1 MASETPPIQTHPDRF
16 LVCGLGSLGQHCV
29 ANLKAFGVRVGAIDR
44 VAYDEWE
51 IEAVPELLD
60 AVAVGDCRHPSVLER
75 MEISA
80 YRAVLFVTSD
90 DRVNIEAAF
99 EARRLNP
106 AARLVVRSGKENLN
120 LLLGA
125 ELGNFIAFEPKA
137 LSVPAFVQS
146 ALGDQA
152 PASFHLEGRL
162 AQVIRH
168 EVRPRD
174 SLAGLRLR
182 KLQTDGRRIVRFQRP
197 AEAMVPDF
205 YNWDPDTVLRPGDTV
220 VWIESRS
227 IQPSDSPDGRRA
239 QNGWRNAVQSVG
251 SVIGKIRRGEALAL
265 GRRLLERVHRLVF
278 LCGVALLV
286 FLLTG
291 GLLFYRFGPDLPF
304 VDAVFATA
312 GLLLGGYSD
321 LLGADFRFTQPFP
334 WWMRLFGL
342 GLTVVGTVF
351 VGVLY
356 ALITQSLISARLR
369 FFRKAVLPEAGHVI
383 VIGMG
388 NFGRRVVRRLRES
401 GERVAAVSLADDPA
415 AAPHPEVP
423 HLAGP
428 RGHLEETLAAARV
441 STAQS
446 VIAVT
451 RDEMENLEM
460 ALMVRRLNPGA
471 ALSIRTYHPRFSE
484 NMAHLFPRAK
494 VLCVSALAAEAFVAA
509 AFGEK
514 VAQLFRLDDRTIIV
528 TEYHIEADDTLHD
541 LLISEV
547 AYGYRV
553 VPILHIQPDREA
565 VHWMPS
571 EDFRLAVGDRL
582 FVLATMD
589 GLRRIERGIMFHRQ
603 FAVWIP
609 ALAPSLVS
617 VDPFEI
623 ANIIARISGCDIGE
637 ARALMDRL
645 PAKPP
650 RPLYR
655 HQAQAMVE
663 SLRKNRV
670 AARVVRLSP

>member
-1 MASETPPIQTHPDRF
+1 
-16 LVCGLGSLGQHCV
+16 
-29 ANLKAFGVRVGAIDR
+29 
-44 VAYDEWE
+44 
-51 IEAVPELLD
+51 
-60 AVAVGDCRHPSVLER
+60 
-75 MEISA
+75 
-80 YRAVLFVTSD
+80 
-90 DRVNIEAAF
+90 
-99 EARRLNP
+99 
-106 AARLVVRSGKENLN
+106 
-120 LLLGA
+120 
-125 ELGNFIAFEPKA
+125 
-137 LSVPAFVQS
+137 
-146 ALGDQA
+146 
-152 PASFHLEGRL
+152 
-162 AQVIRH
+162 VIRH
-168 EVRPRD
+168 EVRPGD

-182 KLQTDGRRIVRFQRP
+182 KLQTDGRRIVRFQRSS
-197 AEAMVPDF
+197 EAILPDF
-205 YNWDPDTVLRPGDTV
+205 YSWDPDTVLRPGDTV
-220 VWIESRS
+220 VWIESRP
-227 IQPSDSPDGRRA
+227 IQPSDSPDGRSDR
-239 QNGWRNAVQSVG
+239 NGWRNAVQFAG
-251 SVIGKIRRGEALAL
+251 SVLGKLRRGEALAL
-265 GRRLLERVHRLVF
+265 GRRLVERVHRLVF
-278 LCGVALLV
+278 LCGVALLA
-286 FLLTG
+286 FLLAG
-291 GLLFYRFGPDLPF
+291 GLLFYRFGPDRPF

-321 LLGADFRFTQPFP
+321 LLGGDFRFTQPFP

-356 ALITQSLISARLR
+356 ALMTQSLISARLR
-369 FFRKAVLPEAGHVI
+369 FFRKAALPEAGHVI

-415 AAPHPEVP
+415 ASPHPEVP

-484 NMAHLFPRAK
+484 NMARLFPRAK

-553 VPILHIQPDREA
+553 VPVLHIQPDREA
-565 VHWMPS
+565 AHWMPS

-637 ARALMDRL
+637 ARELMDRL
-645 PAKPP
+645 PAELP

-655 HQAQAMVE
+655 HQALAIVE

-670 AARVVRLSP
+670 EAKVVRLSP